1 MSMTST
7 ARQYFARNADSW
19 DAIRSSYFGD
29 EVRQAALQKAYLRP
43 EMTVADIGAGTGYMT
58 AGIAPLVSRVFVID
72 GSAEMLEI
80 AQKNL
85 SGHGNIEYRQGEA
98 MALPLPDASMEAIFA
113 NMYLHHCTDPLG
125 AIREMARALKPG
137 GRLVITDMDR
147 HTHEW
152 MLDEMADVWLGFE
165 RGQVREWLEQAGLV
179 NVIVDC
185 SGQSCKSHSEKAAA
199 DDPETVVSIFV
210 AVGARRV
217 SGARTAVQERYGG
230 LALSGR
236 SCCAPESNPAEDVLP
251 TSIGNCCSSEPGLI
265 SLEAVTVSG
274 DPFTADYR
282 GEDTTGVPQEA
293 AGFSLGCG
301 NPLAM
306 AELKPGET
314 VLDIGSGGGLD
325 AFLAAR
331 KVSPSGRVIGVDM
344 TDEMLERARRSAE
357 RAGIQNVEFRKG
369 HAESLPVEDGS
380 VDVILSNCVINLT
393 EDKGQV
399 FREAFRAL
407 SSGGRLEVSD
417 MVTKGTF
424 PTGLRSAVENWGSCI
439 YGALPEQEY
448 LDLIAQAGF
457 QDVLVRR
464 RSEAASV
471 QDVQLYSAIV
481 SARKP

>member
-1 MSMTST
+1 MSMTS
-7 ARQYFARNADSW
+7 AAEQYFARNAGSW
-19 DAIRSSYFGD
+19 DAIRSDYFGD

-58 AGIAPLVSRVFVID
+58 AGIAQLVSRVYAID
-72 GSAEMLEI
+72 GSVEMLEI

-85 SGHGNIEYRQGEA
+85 RGFENIEYRQGEA
-98 MALPLPDASMEAIFA
+98 LALPLPDASVDAVFA
-113 NMYLHHCTDPLG
+113 NMYLHHCTDPMG
-125 AIREMARALKPG
+125 AIGEMVRTLKPG

-165 RGQVREWLEQAGLV
+165 RDQVRGWLEQVGLV

-185 SGQSCKSHSEKAAA
+185 SGQSCKSHLEKAAA

-217 SGARTAVQERYGG
+217 SGARTAVQERYGE

-236 SCCAPESNPAEDVLP
+236 SCCEPDSTPAESLQP
-251 TSIGNCCSSEPGLI
+251 ASSGSCCSPEPGLI
-265 SLEAVTVSG
+265 SLEAVAVSG
-274 DPFTADYR
+274 DLFPADYSN
-282 GEDTTGVPQEA
+282 EDTIGVPKEA
-293 AGFSLGCG
+293 AEFSLGCG

-306 AELKPGET
+306 AELKPKET

-331 KVSPSGRVIGVDM
+331 KVGPLGRVIGVDM
-344 TDEMLERARRSAE
+344 TDEMLERARNSAKRS
-357 RAGIQNVEFRKG
+357 GIENVEFRKG
-369 HAESLPVEDGS
+369 HAESLPVDDGS

-393 EDKGQV
+393 EDKGRV

-407 SSGGRLEVSD
+407 RSGGRLEVSD
-417 MVTKGTF
+417 MVTDGTF
-424 PTGLRSAVENWGSCI
+424 PTKLRSAVENWGSCVF
-439 YGALPEQEY
+439 GALPEQEY

-457 QDVLVRR
+457 KDVQVRA
-464 RSEAASV
+464 RSAAASM

-481 SARKP
+481 SAKKP